1 MHRQNVGMD
10 SWVNRLLWFYS
21 LCNVLLQE
29 VVARGQS
36 PLCLGP
42 LPREIFWEEQCSL
55 FTENVF
61 ISNRWLEILHCRL
74 GSMQQTCQLIRV
86 LEICTLYKQPNGKT
100 YRALELDVSVPMFI
114 IISVLPYLKVGSVY
128 NIICSSQHTPKEM
141 WCEFELTVAGTFVK
155 GTKASLLQSCSIN
168 VFLVFNWLTLH
179 WINEYIR
186 TQSDWIRC
194 CSKHGSPPSHLNEG
208 CASRHHVAVAKHV
221 RWRSDQQLEWVKTQ
235 WSVNYESAFGECQI
249 KGLLIAELNAKGGT
263 QQTFLSSVIT

>member
-1 MHRQNVGMD
+1 MFAVYRKCIYIEQVAWNSTLPLGFHATNLPVNQGSRDMHTVQTAKWKDRQ
-10 SWVNRLLWFYS
+10 SF
-21 LCNVLLQE
+21 
-29 VVARGQS
+29 
-36 PLCLGP
+36 
-42 LPREIFWEEQCSL
+42 
-55 FTENVF
+55 
-61 ISNRWLEILHCRL
+61 RL
-74 GSMQQTCQLIRV
+74 GCV
-86 LEICTLYKQPNGKT
+86 
-100 YRALELDVSVPMFI
+100 VPIFI

-128 NIICSSQHTPKEM
+128 NITCSSQHTPREM